1 MRPEPE
7 PFAHTYAEARAKFLA
22 AADGTRLESHPE
34 PLRGMELE
42 ALAMDVA
49 RIGADDAD
57 ALLIVSSGCH
67 GVEGYC
73 GSGAQVALLHD
84 ESFRAKARHAGVA
97 LLFIHALNPWG
108 FSFGRRVTH
117 EGVDL
122 NRNFID
128 FRRPPPGN
136 PGYDQL
142 AAFAAARPMAAARR
156 QRAPADG
163 LRRRR
168 TACAALQAAIS
179 GGQYTHPDG
188 VFYGGAAPTWSQQTL
203 RLVLR
208 QHARACRQL
217 GWIDLHSGLGES
229 GVGERIFACRD
240 DDAAKHRA
248 KAWWGN
254 RITFTE
260 DGSSTSSD
268 LHGNLWHAV
277 YDECPQAD
285 YAGITL
291 EFGTQPQAVG
301 DRGAAL
307 RPLGG
312 APARSARRAAAR
324 RPRRDAPRVLHRHAR
339 VEAGRAS
346 RRRATP
352 RRRRSTGWRP
362 GDDVLKRP
370 QAVAPRYCENAARG
384 ARFGHPLTGEPHA
397 DRLAH
402 DRRPGILPA
411 TSVLVANRRRRVP
424 EARQRPGRRRPGAR
438 HPDRARVPHR
448 RPADARQPVR
458 PRQRI
463 RPPADRPGAV
473 RGGADDREASP
484 QRAGRHAAGAS
495 GWSRTASAA

>member
-1 MRPEPE
+1 MRNQPE

-22 AADGTRLESHPE
+22 AAVGTQLESHPE
-34 PLRGMELE
+34 PLRGVELE

-57 ALLIVSSGCH
+57 ALLIISSGCH
-67 GVEGYC
+67 GIEGYC

-142 AAFAAARPMAAARR
+142 AAFLLPAEWPPHAGNERQLMAYGASH
-156 QRAPADG
+156 G
-163 LRRRR
+163 MG
-168 TACAALQAAIS
+168 ALQAAVS

-188 VFYGGAAPTWSQQTL
+188 VFYGGTGPTWSQQTL

-208 QHARACRQL
+208 QHATKCRQL

-240 DDAAKHRA
+240 DDTAKHRA

-277 YDECPQAD
+277 YDECPQAA
-285 YAGITL
+285 YAGIAL
-291 EFGTQPQAVG
+291 EFGTQPQEVVI
-301 DRGAAL
+301 AAL
-307 RPLGG
+307 RYDHWV
-312 APARSARRAAAR
+312 ARRRNPHDEHLDAARAAMRHAFFTDTPEWKKAVVTQTRDAAA
-324 RPRRDAPRVLHRHAR
+324 HAIDGM
-339 VEAGRAS
+339 AA
-346 RRRATP
+346 
-352 RRRRSTGWRP
+352 WR
-362 GDDVLKRP
+362 
-370 QAVAPRYCENAARG
+370 
-384 ARFGHPLTGEPHA
+384 
-397 DRLAH
+397 
-402 DRRPGILPA
+402 
-411 TSVLVANRRRRVP
+411 
-424 EARQRPGRRRPGAR
+424 
-438 HPDRARVPHR
+438 
-448 RPADARQPVR
+448 
-458 PRQRI
+458 
-463 RPPADRPGAV
+463 
-473 RGGADDREASP
+473 
-484 QRAGRHAAGAS
+484 
-495 GWSRTASAA
+495 